1 MTFSFDITFLKKIK
15 SAFTSSTK
23 VQIITLYAVL
33 FAIILAITLGITL
46 SSGLTGQSQTDQ
58 GRTNQTSQSLSDE
71 KKCVEAERTFHPTI
85 DGFEAR
91 SDHISECLQT
101 CGNEGNTVKTRE
113 EKIINGQI
121 PNMNSWPFLV
131 RLIIFTGEQSEM
143 CGGTIL
149 NNRSRSKVLYSRSNI
164 RETHKLAHILV
175 AQLEHTR
182 MVHLHKIC
190 M

>member
-1 MTFSFDITFLKKIK
+1 M
-15 SAFTSSTK
+15 
-23 VQIITLYAVL
+23 L
-33 FAIILAITLGITL
+33 FAIILAITIGITL
-46 SSGLTGQSQTDQ
+46 SSGLTGQSQT
-58 GRTNQTSQSLSDE
+58 NQTSQSLPDE

-85 DGFEAR
+85 EGFEAR

-131 RLIIFTGEQSEM
+131 RLIFYTDSQSEM

-149 NNRSRSKVLYSRSNI
+149 NNRSRSQLWYSRSP
-164 RETHKLAHILV
+164 
-175 AQLEHTR
+175 
-182 MVHLHKIC
+182 
-190 M
+190 